1 MPAIF
6 VEAGPMT
13 GNQKEA
19 LGKRLTMDTSEV
31 LGIAPENILLF
42 MRENPLDNITVG
54 GESVEK
60 LLKQRAGK

>member
-13 GNQKEA
+13 GEQKQQ
-19 LGKRLTMDTSEV
+19 LGKRLTEDMSDV
-31 LGIAPENILLF
+31 LGIEQKNILLF

-54 GESVEK
+54 GVSVAE
-60 LLKQRAGK
+60 LKKRAGK

>member
-13 GNQKEA
+13 GEQKKK
-19 LGKRLTMDTSEV
+19 LGSRLTEDMSDA
-31 LGIAPENILLF
+31 LGIAKENILLF

-54 GESVEK
+54 GVSVAE
-60 LLKQRAGK
+60 LKQRAAK

>member
-13 GNQKEA
+13 GNQKDE
-19 LGKRLTMDTSEV
+19 LGKRLTMDTSEI

-54 GESVEK
+54 GVSVAE
-60 LLKQRAGK
+60 LKKRAQK